1 MNPMKLT
8 ASRRRTLSAP
18 LMLGTLAIAIVVVA
32 GFSLTVGA
40 RPIVLSAVWHA
51 LVQYNPQDINELLVQ
66 TLRLPR
72 VLMAM
77 LCGASFA
84 VAGALMQGLTR
95 NPMAGPSVMGI
106 NAGATFGMAA
116 AMIVV
121 PYASATAMMLWAFG
135 GAAMATAVVL
145 GLAGQRLGKSAPV
158 FMALAGTAVSAV
170 LAALTQVLT
179 VTFDV
184 AQDASFWVAGGL
196 SGIRE
201 AQVAL
206 LWPWT
211 VIGLLGAISLAKSV
225 TLLSFGEEMA
235 IGLGGHLQRTRIL
248 VGLTVLLLCG
258 SAVAVAGPI
267 GFVGLVT
274 PHWARRLVGSD
285 YRWIVPTSALLGAL
299 LLLLADLVARTVAAP
314 FEIPLGAVTA
324 LVGVP
329 FFLYLLNRKGGAMR

>member
-1 MNPMKLT
+1 MAVNPDISASEIMPAALSPFSQKYCSQWRRAIAVSVAVNAVLVGGLVWSLLDKPADVVTKPVEITVVSDSGTAGPKISTPQPKTVAPPPPLSAQAVEAIKNGVPVTEALQKDQPQNAVTAPTANANATSNASVASSSAST
-8 ASRRRTLSAP
+8 AS
-18 LMLGTLAIAIVVVA
+18 
-32 GFSLTVGA
+32 
-40 RPIVLSAVWHA
+40 
-51 LVQYNPQDINELLVQ
+51 
-66 TLRLPR
+66 
-72 VLMAM
+72 
-77 LCGASFA
+77 AS
-84 VAGALMQGLTR
+84 
-95 NPMAGPSVMGI
+95 SD
-106 NAGATFGMAA
+106 
-116 AMIVV
+116 
-121 PYASATAMMLWAFG
+121 
-135 GAAMATAVVL
+135 
-145 GLAGQRLGKSAPV
+145 
-158 FMALAGTAVSAV
+158 AVSGGSAE
-170 LAALTQVLT
+170 AAPTQVLT